1 MDSRAAVW
9 NAGTGYGHEACGS
22 AILRAVTGRLIICA
36 TPIGNLDDASPRLQQ
51 TLAAADVV
59 FAEDTRRTGKLLER
73 LGVTAQLRS
82 FFLGNEGERTVE
94 IRSRLE
100 RGETIALVSDAGM
113 PAVSDPGVAAV
124 RAARSVGAVV
134 SVVPGPSAVT
144 SAIAV
149 AGLGGD
155 RFVFEGFLPRSGEDR
170 GRRIEE
176 IAQDERP
183 VVLFSAPSRV
193 TKDLAALATAAGG
206 DRIVVVAREITK
218 LHEEIWTGTLDE
230 AVDRWTTEVEPRG
243 EFTLVVEPGP
253 ESPPDIPAALD
264 AVVERMDDG
273 ERLSNAVRDVAE
285 ETGVSRRVLYE
296 AALAIRAASRR
307 SESGDTPHTR
317 RDP

>member
-1 MDSRAAVW
+1 M
-9 NAGTGYGHEACGS
+9 TGS
-22 AILRAVTGRLIICA
+22 LIICA
-36 TPIGNLDDASPRLQQ
+36 TPIGNLEDASPRLKH

-73 LGVTAQLRS
+73 LGVSAQLRS
-82 FFLGNEGERTVE
+82 FFIGNEGERTIE

-124 RAARSVGAVV
+124 RAAHDLGATV

-155 RFVFEGFLPRSGEDR
+155 RFVFEGFLPRSGEER
-170 GRRIEE
+170 GRRIES

-183 VVLFSAPSRV
+183 VVLFAAPSRV
-193 TKDLAALATAAGG
+193 AKDLAALANAAGD
-206 DRIVVVAREITK
+206 DRPVVIAREITK
-218 LHEEIWTGTLDE
+218 LHEEIWTGTLAE
-230 AVDRWTTEVEPRG
+230 AADHWTSDVEPRG
-243 EFTLVVEPGP
+243 EFTLVIAPRP
-253 ESPPDIPAALD
+253 ESPPDLPAALD
-264 AVVERMDDG
+264 AVIERMAGG

-285 ETGVSRRVLYE
+285 ESGVSRRVLYE
-296 AALAIRAASRR
+296 AALADRASTRR
-307 SESGDTPHTR
+307 SESGDSPRTH

>member
-1 MDSRAAVW
+1 M
-9 NAGTGYGHEACGS
+9 
-22 AILRAVTGRLIICA
+22 TGRLIICA
-36 TPIGNLDDASPRLQQ
+36 TPIGNLEDASPRLRQ

-73 LGVTAQLRS
+73 FGVTAQLRS

-124 RAARSVGAVV
+124 RAARSVGAAI

-149 AGLGGD
+149 AGFGGD
-155 RFVFEGFLPRSGEDR
+155 RFVFEGFLPRSGEAR
-170 GRRIEE
+170 GRRIAS

-193 TKDLAALATAAGG
+193 TKDLADLATAAGD
-206 DRIVVVAREITK
+206 DRTVVIAREITK
-218 LHEEIWTGTLDE
+218 MHEEIWTGTLAE
-230 AVDRWTTEVEPRG
+230 AVDHWTADVEPRG
-243 EFTLVVEPGP
+243 EFTLVIEPCP
-253 ESPPDIPAALD
+253 ESPPDMPAALD
-264 AVVERMDDG
+264 AVFERMAGG

-296 AALAIRAASRR
+296 AALAERAATRR
-307 SESGDTPHTR
+307 SESDDTPHTL
-317 RDP
+317 RDL